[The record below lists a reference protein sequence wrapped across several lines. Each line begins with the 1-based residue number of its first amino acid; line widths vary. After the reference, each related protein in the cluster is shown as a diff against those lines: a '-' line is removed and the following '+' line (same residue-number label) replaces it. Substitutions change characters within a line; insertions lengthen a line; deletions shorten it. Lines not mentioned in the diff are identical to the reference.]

1 MFDAVNSIE
10 RRYQPYLV
18 QSLGVS
24 LGRFEPHPL
33 PVLIAT
39 DGGAFP

>member
-18 QSLGVS
+18 QLPA
-24 LGRFEPHPL
+24 EPEYRRTL
-33 PVLIAT
+33 Q
-39 DGGAFP
+39 